1 VQAGKQIASP
11 PGGAGYHPTG
21 MTEVSMS
28 PDSAAVPDILV
39 VTGIMAAG
47 KSTVAQALAERL
59 PRAVHLRGDV
69 FRRMIVSGRAEV
81 TPDLP
86 AEALRQLDLRHQ
98 LAATAA
104 GRYAE
109 AGFTVIW
116 QDVILGPTL
125 TRVAALLHGR
135 SFGVVV
141 LCPSPETVARREAG
155 RAKIGYGA
163 WTPADLDRG
172 LRADTP
178 RLGLWLDSSVLDVD
192 QTVDAILARAAET
205 RMGLA

>member
-1 VQAGKQIASP
+1 M
-11 PGGAGYHPTG
+11 PT
-21 MTEVSMS
+21 E
-28 PDSAAVPDILV
+28 AELPDILV

-69 FRRMIVSGRAEV
+69 FRRMIVSGRVEV

-86 AEALRQLDLRHQ
+86 DEAMRQLGLRYE
-98 LAATAA
+98 LAATVA

-116 QDVILGPTL
+116 QDVILGPAL
-125 TRVAALLHGR
+125 ARVAESLRGR
-135 SFGVVV
+135 SFGIVV
-141 LCPSPETVARREAG
+141 LCPSPVAVAEREAG
-155 RAKIGYGA
+155 RPKTGYGA

-172 LRADTP
+172 MRADTP
-178 RLGLWLDSSVLDVD
+178 RLGLWLDSSGMTVGE
-192 QTVDAILARAAET
+192 TVDAILARGAET
-205 RMGLA
+205 RVELP

>member
-1 VQAGKQIASP
+1 M
-11 PGGAGYHPTG
+11 PTDADLP
-21 MTEVSMS
+21 E
-28 PDSAAVPDILV
+28 ILV

-69 FRRMIVSGRAEV
+69 FRRMIVSGRVEV

-86 AEALRQLDLRHQ
+86 AEAMRQLDLRYE

-125 TRVAALLHGR
+125 SRIAELLRGR
-135 SFGVVV
+135 SFGIVV
-141 LCPSPETVARREAG
+141 LCPSPDAVAEREAG
-155 RAKIGYGA
+155 RAKTGYGA

-178 RLGLWLDSSVLDVD
+178 RLGLWLDSSGMTVGA
-192 QTVDAILARAAET
+192 TVDAILDRIAET
-205 RMGLA
+205 RAGLA